1 MNTGNTTA
9 KNLERIKRFRLIDYE
24 FMSVCFKDNI
34 ECTELVVRIILDRKD
49 IRVNEVH
56 VQHQLKNLQGRSV
69 TLDIYAVDADNKRYN
84 IEIQKTDAGA
94 GAKRAR
100 YHSSMIDTNLLK
112 KGNDAEKLPETFV
125 IFITEHDVLKHGLP
139 IYHIDRIIKESGD
152 SFGDGSH
159 IIYVNGSIK
168 GEDALGKLMEDFFC
182 EEPGKMNYK
191 ILADRTR
198 QFKEN
203 MKGIMDMNSVVDEIR
218 EEGRVEGKLETSRQ
232 TAIKMLRLGKLSL
245 DDIAECTELSLS
257 EIMKLARENDILI
270 K

>member
-1 MNTGNTTA
+1 MNTGNITA
-9 KNLERIKRFRLIDYE
+9 KDLERIKRFRLIDDE

-34 ECTELVVRIILDRKD
+34 ECTELLVRIILDRKD
-49 IRVNEVH
+49 IRVKEVH
-56 VQHQLKNLQGRSV
+56 VQHHLKNLQGRSV
-69 TLDIYAVDADNKRYN
+69 TLDIYAVDADNRRYN
-84 IEIQKTDAGA
+84 IEIQKADAGA

-112 KGNDAEKLPETFV
+112 KGNDTEKLPETFV
-125 IFITEHDVLKHGLP
+125 IFITEHDVLKQGLP

-152 SFGDGSH
+152 SFGDDSH

-182 EEPGKMNYK
+182 EEPDRMNYK

-198 QFKEN
+198 QFKED
-203 MKGIMDMNSVVDEIR
+203 MKGVRNMGSVVDEIR

>member
-1 MNTGNTTA
+1 
-9 KNLERIKRFRLIDYE
+9 
-24 FMSVCFKDNI
+24 
-34 ECTELVVRIILDRKD
+34 
-49 IRVNEVH
+49 
-56 VQHQLKNLQGRSV
+56 
-69 TLDIYAVDADNKRYN
+69 
-84 IEIQKTDAGA
+84 
-94 GAKRAR
+94 
-100 YHSSMIDTNLLK
+100 
-112 KGNDAEKLPETFV
+112 
-125 IFITEHDVLKHGLP
+125 
-139 IYHIDRIIKESGD
+139 
-152 SFGDGSH
+152 
-159 IIYVNGSIK
+159 
-168 GEDALGKLMEDFFC
+168 MEDFFC

-203 MKGIMDMNSVVDEIR
+203 MKGIRDMNSVVDEIR